1 MLSSTGPNNS
11 VAYYNGHVYT
21 VNPAQ
26 PWAQAFIVSPTGIIE
41 AIGTEEG
48 IFKIASSRNLI
59 RYDLAQRFVMPG
71 IHDAHTHLLL
81 ASMQALNESS
91 IGFDS
96 GASNISQRLED
107 GICACAYHNVAGD
120 WVIGNFY
127 QASFFPDGIPDRKY
141 LDSKYPTTPVL
152 VREVSCHRIL
162 LNTAGMK
169 RAGIDPVHAV
179 DPPGGFYVR
188 RSDGSLTGEVAESA
202 MSQVFSKLPIT
213 PLSHAKRALE
223 FGVRMCLKYG
233 ITSCQEASANSL
245 YLHAVEE
252 LEQENRLDLD
262 IYTHIVCAPET
273 FAMEPRD
280 SLAALLDVANGFRS
294 KHVHTNFVKFWLDGA
309 PLPPQ
314 FTQCDLDAQGR
325 PEQKHMVI
333 DWRFLEEAVTKY
345 DARGMTCKL
354 HVAGEGSARGALD
367 VLERVRKANPNG
379 PRHELA
385 HCSAVHEDD
394 VPRFAKNRI
403 TAEMSPAIFHEPVVQ
418 EIPHLLK
425 WPFNHVLETGAH
437 MTIGSDWLLPE
448 TPSLFDALAAIV
460 EKVEIWPGGRK
471 SSALESGKSKKER
484 GGEILCRVITLSG
497 AEAVGAQDQ
506 TGSLEVGKRA
516 NFIAV
521 DRDLSKGNFSG
532 ATVLKTW
539 FEGRLVY
546 DRKDH
551 DSVAIPSTAN
561 SRL

>member
-1 MLSSTGPNNS
+1 MHSSTSPNNS
-11 VAYYNGHVYT
+11 VAYYNGQIYT

-26 PWAQAFIVSPTGIIE
+26 PWAQAFIVSATGIIE
-41 AIGTEEG
+41 AIGTEED
-48 IFKIASSRNLI
+48 IIKIASLRNLI

-162 LNTAGMK
+162 LNTAGLK

-223 FGVRMCLKYG
+223 FGIRMCLKYG

-245 YLHAVEE
+245 YLHAVQE

-273 FAMEPRD
+273 FALEPRA

-367 VLERVRKANPNG
+367 VLERVRKANPDG

-385 HCSAVHEDD
+385 HCSAVHE
-394 VPRFAKNRI
+394 
-403 TAEMSPAIFHEPVVQ
+403 
-418 EIPHLLK
+418 
-425 WPFNHVLETGAH
+425 
-437 MTIGSDWLLPE
+437 
-448 TPSLFDALAAIV
+448 
-460 EKVEIWPGGRK
+460 
-471 SSALESGKSKKER
+471 GKS
-484 GGEILCRVITLSG
+484 INHHTLYWSG
-497 AEAVGAQDQ
+497 IPIAFF
-506 TGSLEVGKRA
+506 SFL
-516 NFIAV
+516 FI
-521 DRDLSKGNFSG
+521 R
-532 ATVLKTW
+532 
-539 FEGRLVY
+539 
-546 DRKDH
+546 
-551 DSVAIPSTAN
+551 
-561 SRL
+561 

>member
-1 MLSSTGPNNS
+1 MEMYSSTSPNNS
-11 VAYYNGHVYT
+11 VVYYNGQIYT
-21 VNPAQ
+21 INPAQ
-26 PWAQAFIVSPTGIIE
+26 PWAQAFIVSATGIIE
-41 AIGTEEG
+41 AIGTEEE
-48 IFKIASSRNLI
+48 IVDIASSRNLI

-81 ASMQALNESS
+81 ASMQALNESC

-96 GASNISQRLED
+96 GASNIGQRLQD
-107 GICACAYHNVAGD
+107 GVCACAYHNVAGD

-162 LNTAGMK
+162 LNSAGLK

-223 FGVRMCLKYG
+223 FGIRMCLKYG

-245 YLHAVEE
+245 YLHAVQE

-294 KHVHTNFVKFWLDGA
+294 KRVHTNFVKFWLDGA

-325 PEQKHMVI
+325 PEKKHMVI
-333 DWRFLEEAVTKY
+333 DWGFLEEAVTKY

-367 VLERVRKANPNG
+367 VLERVRKANPDG

-385 HCSAVHEDD
+385 HCSAVHEGKSLTQRDGLWC
-394 VPRFAKNRI
+394 
-403 TAEMSPAIFHEPVVQ
+403 S
-418 EIPHLLK
+418 LL
-425 WPFNHVLETGAH
+425 
-437 MTIGSDWLLPE
+437 I
-448 TPSLFDALAAIV
+448 SLFHQMIFLALR
-460 EKVEIWPGGRK
+460 KVE
-471 SSALESGKSKKER
+471 
-484 GGEILCRVITLSG
+484 
-497 AEAVGAQDQ
+497 
-506 TGSLEVGKRA
+506 
-516 NFIAV
+516 
-521 DRDLSKGNFSG
+521 
-532 ATVLKTW
+532 
-539 FEGRLVY
+539 
-546 DRKDH
+546 
-551 DSVAIPSTAN
+551 
-561 SRL
+561 